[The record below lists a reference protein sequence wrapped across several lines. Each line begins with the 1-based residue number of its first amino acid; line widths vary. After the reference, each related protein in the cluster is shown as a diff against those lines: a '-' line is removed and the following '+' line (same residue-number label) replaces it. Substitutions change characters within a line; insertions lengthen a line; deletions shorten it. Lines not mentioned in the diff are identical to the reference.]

1 MSTPHASSRSRLPKW
16 ATSFGN
22 QIIASLIL
30 GIVLGALALALGGD
44 AKNNPNW
51 LMVTLDTI
59 GSSYV
64 TLLKAAVVPLI
75 FTAVVASISNL
86 SQVTN
91 AARLAVNTLIWFAI
105 TAFFAVLIG
114 IAMGLIV
121 QPGVGAQV
129 QGKAYTGSTGSWT
142 AFLTGLIPVN
152 FLGLGVSAKSG
163 DSGITASASFNVLQI
178 LVISGAVGIAA
189 LKVGEAAKPFIDVVK
204 SALAIIQ
211 KILWWI
217 IRLAPLGTVGLIA
230 KAVFAYGW
238 ASMGSLVAF
247 VIALY
252 IGLLLVFLVV
262 YPIIVRANGLSVRQY
277 FSGVWPALQLGFV
290 SRSSMGSMPMTQT
303 VAERNLGVPRAYA
316 SFAVPLGATTKMDGC
331 ASVYPALAA
340 IFVAQFYGIQLDF
353 TQYLLIV
360 MVSVLGSAA
369 TAGTTGAIVML
380 TLTLSTL
387 GLPLDGVGLLLAI
400 DPIVDMGRTALN
412 VAGQALVPAIVARRE
427 GILDEELYNAPRSEG
442 GFVAQEF
449 YDERIAG
456 EAQRL
461 HEVEDAGAARR

>member
-44 AKNNPNW
+44 AKSNPNW

-64 TLLKAAVVPLI
+64 TLLI
-75 FTAVVASISNL
+75 FPAVVASISTL

-163 DSGITASASFNVLQI
+163 DSGITA
-178 LVISGAVGIAA
+178 
-189 LKVGEAAKPFIDVVK
+189 
-204 SALAIIQ
+204 
-211 KILWWI
+211 
-217 IRLAPLGTVGLIA
+217 
-230 KAVFAYGW
+230 
-238 ASMGSLVAF
+238 
-247 VIALY
+247 
-252 IGLLLVFLVV
+252 
-262 YPIIVRANGLSVRQY
+262 
-277 FSGVWPALQLGFV
+277 
-290 SRSSMGSMPMTQT
+290 
-303 VAERNLGVPRAYA
+303 
-316 SFAVPLGATTKMDGC
+316 
-331 ASVYPALAA
+331 
-340 IFVAQFYGIQLDF
+340 
-353 TQYLLIV
+353 
-360 MVSVLGSAA
+360 
-369 TAGTTGAIVML
+369 
-380 TLTLSTL
+380 
-387 GLPLDGVGLLLAI
+387 
-400 DPIVDMGRTALN
+400 
-412 VAGQALVPAIVARRE
+412 
-427 GILDEELYNAPRSEG
+427 
-442 GFVAQEF
+442 
-449 YDERIAG
+449 
-456 EAQRL
+456 
-461 HEVEDAGAARR
+461 

>member
-44 AKNNPNW
+44 AKSNPNW

-316 SFAVPLGATTKMDGC
+316 SFAVPLGATDHQDGR
-331 ASVYPALAA
+331 LR
-340 IFVAQFYGIQLDF
+340 
-353 TQYLLIV
+353 
-360 MVSVLGSAA
+360 
-369 TAGTTGAIVML
+369 
-380 TLTLSTL
+380 L
-387 GLPLDGVGLLLAI
+387 GLPGSGGDFRGSVLRYSAGLHPVPADCDGVRARFGCDCRYDRRYRDADS
-400 DPIVDMGRTALN
+400 DPVHSGSAPGRR
-412 VAGQALVPAIVARRE
+412 GS
-427 GILDEELYNAPRSEG
+427 APGDRPDRGHGSYRSERCRSG
-442 GFVAQEF
+442 SGSR
-449 YDERIAG
+449 DCGSPRG
-456 EAQRL
+456 HL
-461 HEVEDAGAARR
+461 G

>member
-1 MSTPHASSRSRLPKW
+1 MSTPHAASRSRLPKW

-22 QIIASLIL
+22 QIIASLLL

-44 AKNNPNW
+44 AKSNPNL

-59 GSSYV
+59 GSSYI

-114 IAMGLIV
+114 IAMGLLV

-178 LVISGAVGIAA
+178 LVISGVVGIAA

-204 SALAIIQ
+204 SALEIIQ

-340 IFVAQFYGIQLDF
+340 VFVAQFYGIQLDF

-427 GILDEELYNAPRSEG
+427 GILDEDLYNAPRSEG
-442 GFVAQEF
+442 GFVTQEF
-449 YDERIAG
+449 YNERIAG

-461 HEVEDAGAARR
+461 HEVEETARR

>member
-44 AKNNPNW
+44 AKSNPNW

-217 IRLAPLGTVGLIA
+217 IRLAPLGTVGL
-230 KAVFAYGW
+230 
-238 ASMGSLVAF
+238 
-247 VIALY
+247 
-252 IGLLLVFLVV
+252 
-262 YPIIVRANGLSVRQY
+262 
-277 FSGVWPALQLGFV
+277 
-290 SRSSMGSMPMTQT
+290 
-303 VAERNLGVPRAYA
+303 
-316 SFAVPLGATTKMDGC
+316 
-331 ASVYPALAA
+331 
-340 IFVAQFYGIQLDF
+340 
-353 TQYLLIV
+353 
-360 MVSVLGSAA
+360 
-369 TAGTTGAIVML
+369 
-380 TLTLSTL
+380 
-387 GLPLDGVGLLLAI
+387 PLDGVGLLLAI

-449 YDERIAG
+449 YDERIAD

-461 HEVEDAGAARR
+461 HEVEDNTAAAHR

>member
-44 AKNNPNW
+44 AKSNPNW

-178 LVISGAVGIAA
+178 LVKLKEKYSELDKEQLHDLNETAIIAGRLVTKRGKGKVGFAHLQDREGQIQIYVRKDAVGEENYEIFKKA
-189 LKVGEAAKPFIDVVK
+189 D
-204 SALAIIQ
+204 
-211 KILWWI
+211 
-217 IRLAPLGTVGLIA
+217 LGD
-230 KAVFAYGW
+230 F
-238 ASMGSLVAF
+238 
-247 VIALY
+247 
-252 IGLLLVFLVV
+252 
-262 YPIIVRANGLSVRQY
+262 
-277 FSGVWPALQLGFV
+277 
-290 SRSSMGSMPMTQT
+290 
-303 VAERNLGVPRAYA
+303 LGV
-316 SFAVPLGATTKMDGC
+316 
-331 ASVYPALAA
+331 
-340 IFVAQFYGIQLDF
+340 
-353 TQYLLIV
+353 
-360 MVSVLGSAA
+360 
-369 TAGTTGAIVML
+369 
-380 TLTLSTL
+380 
-387 GLPLDGVGLLLAI
+387 
-400 DPIVDMGRTALN
+400 
-412 VAGQALVPAIVARRE
+412 
-427 GILDEELYNAPRSEG
+427 EG
-442 GFVAQEF
+442 GNHAH
-449 YDERIAG
+449 RHG
-456 EAQRL
+456 
-461 HEVEDAGAARR
+461 